1 MILMFCNRLLVKL
14 KDQTDGKFPI
24 SPLAGSY
31 MIGVASCVFALLG
44 VLVIKYLGRKTIF
57 AVGLL
62 NMGICHV
69 AAGVCI
75 QYEWYLTGFIAI
87 IVFIAFFNMS
97 VGNVTFIYTSEVAVD
112 KAAGLAF
119 GF

>member
-1 MILMFCNRLLVKL
+1 MILMFCNRLLIRL
-14 KDQTDGKFPI
+14 RDQTDGKFPI

-62 NMGICHV
+62 VMGICHV

-75 QYEWYLTGFIAI
+75 
-87 IVFIAFFNMS
+87 
-97 VGNVTFIYTSEVAVD
+97 
-112 KAAGLAF
+112 
-119 GF
+119 